1 MGGSIPEMPNFRGAG
16 PRILRWGVAILVVLL
31 LLWSTTSIPT
41 GNVGVLTLFG
51 RVTGETLGEG
61 IHLINP
67 LKSVQKLSVQ
77 TQSVKE
83 SANVPS
89 NEGLILALDTSL
101 LFRLDK
107 SKAAF
112 VFQTVGDNYA
122 EKIVEPTLRAAIRAS
137 TSAHSANA
145 LYTNARELVQLQI
158 QDELTAQLSPR
169 GVIVENVLLRDVQ
182 LPAMLKGSIEAKQQ
196 AEQDALRMSFIL
208 QKEKQ
213 EAERIEAQG
222 IADFQK
228 IVAQGISVPNCSNGK
243 ASKPPKSWQPAS
255 TLRSSSS
262 AIRKTV
268 CPWSSSRSSRVFARQ
283 PDSVGTKLSCSKS
296 ECGSEQRSA
305 EREVDQ
311 GKVIRLPKLNST
323 VGNVCTP
330 RPHALHNSSTIAA
343 WMPIREMSADLLVRI
358 PGRVAKSL
366 RENANESVGRQDH
379 GLRLEELRLRR
390 SGGRCLGRFLP
401 SW

>member
-1 MGGSIPEMPNFRGAG
+1 MPNPTRFELGGGGLPSLPNLGGARK
-16 PRILRWGVAILVVLL
+16 RILQLGILVLL
-31 LLWSTTSIPT
+31 FILLMASTTSIPT

-51 RVTGETLGEG
+51 KVTGETLPEG
-61 IHLINP
+61 IHLVNP

-107 SKAAF
+107 TMAAQ
-112 VFQTVGDNYA
+112 VYQTVGADYG

-137 TSAHSANA
+137 TSAHTANA
-145 LYTNARELVQLQI
+145 LYTNARELVQQQI
-158 QDELTAQLSPR
+158 QDELTKQLAPR

-213 EAERIEAQG
+213 EAERKRIEAQG

-228 IVAQGISVPNCSNGK
+228 IVATGISPQLLEWKGIEATEKLAASSNAKVVIIGN
-243 ASKPPKSWQPAS
+243 SKN
-255 TLRSSSS
+255 
-262 AIRKTV
+262 
-268 CPWSSSRSSRVFARQ
+268 
-283 PDSVGTKLSCSKS
+283 G
-296 ECGSEQRSA
+296 
-305 EREVDQ
+305 
-311 GKVIRLPKLNST
+311 LPL
-323 VGNVCTP
+323 VLEP
-330 RPHALHNSSTIAA
+330 R
-343 WMPIREMSADLLVRI
+343 
-358 PGRVAKSL
+358 
-366 RENANESVGRQDH
+366 
-379 GLRLEELRLRR
+379 
-390 SGGRCLGRFLP
+390 
-401 SW
+401 

>member
-1 MGGSIPEMPNFRGAG
+1 MANPTRGGIDLGGSMPAMPNFSGAG
-16 PRILRWGVAILVVLL
+16 SRILRIAVAAVVLLL

-51 RVTGETLGEG
+51 RVTGETVGEG

-89 NEGLILALDTSL
+89 NEGLILSLDTSL

-107 SKAAF
+107 TKAAY
-112 VFQTVGDNYA
+112 VYQTVGDNYA
-122 EKIVEPTLRAAIRAS
+122 EKIVQPTLRAAIRAS
-137 TSAHSANA
+137 TSAHPANA
-145 LYTNARELVQLQI
+145 LYTNARELVQQQI
-158 QDELTAQLSPR
+158 QDELTAQLAPR

-213 EAERIEAQG
+213 EAERKRIEAQG

-228 IVAQGISVPNCSNGK
+228 IVAQGISPQLLEWKGIEATEK
-243 ASKPPKSWQPAS
+243 LATS
-255 TLRSSSS
+255 TN
-262 AIRKTV
+262 AKI
-268 CPWSSSRSSRVFARQ
+268 
-283 PDSVGTKLSCSKS
+283 
-296 ECGSEQRSA
+296 
-305 EREVDQ
+305 
-311 GKVIRLPKLNST
+311 VI
-323 VGNVCTP
+323 VGNPKNGLPLVLEP
-330 RPHALHNSSTIAA
+330 R
-343 WMPIREMSADLLVRI
+343 
-358 PGRVAKSL
+358 
-366 RENANESVGRQDH
+366 
-379 GLRLEELRLRR
+379 
-390 SGGRCLGRFLP
+390 
-401 SW
+401 